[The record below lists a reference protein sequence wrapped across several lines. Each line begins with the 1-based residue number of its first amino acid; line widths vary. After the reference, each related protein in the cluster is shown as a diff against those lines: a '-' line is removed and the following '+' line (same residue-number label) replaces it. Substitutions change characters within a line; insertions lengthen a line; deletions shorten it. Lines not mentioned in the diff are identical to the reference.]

1 MGLERVLQAAARL
14 TVATIVTSIV
24 ALGMT
29 EAVAAPRERVAVI
42 DLGPEDPAIRQKLAA
57 AIAAGGLEPVLGAG
71 IEDALAGQSSE
82 PDALQLAV
90 AVAEAQR
97 AFGALDCKAAITAS
111 RTAIGI
117 AAARQAAGIAVPELA
132 RGWTFLLL
140 CADRDGDV
148 DAAMTA
154 TARLRAFGDRPAEV
168 PRDVWAKYP
177 EVDTMLD
184 HDRFPVEI
192 KAEVDGAAIWI
203 DFARAGTSP
212 LKITL
217 PAGEHVIA
225 AASGTRRGW
234 AAGTA
239 VRTQASV
246 AVPMP
251 EQRGPHPQL
260 AAKIAGWGGT
270 LPPPAELG
278 DVLVEVQARV
288 AIVRVGDRIEAW
300 GHVGRSEAPY
310 AIGGDD
316 GIGSLADAPRLVAV
330 LADRA
335 QTWNDRA
342 PDPDRPLLVEDP
354 KTRGKRK
361 ERVDEPTKWW
371 VYAAILGAIGGG
383 ATLMLLHDTASN
395 TQRVELHYPASRP

>member
-1 MGLERVLQAAARL
+1 MGLERVLQAAGRL
-14 TVATIVTSIV
+14 TFASVVAAIV
-24 ALGMT
+24 AVGT
-29 EAVAAPRERVAVI
+29 TIAIAAPRERVAVI
-42 DLGPEDPAIRQKLAA
+42 DLGPADPGVRQKLAA
-57 AIAAGGLEPVLGAG
+57 AIVAGGLEAVIGDG
-71 IEDALAGQSSE
+71 IEDALGGSSTDR
-82 PDALQLAV
+82 DALQLAV
-90 AVAEAQR
+90 ALTEAQR
-97 AFGALDCKAAITAS
+97 AFGALDCKAAIAAS

-117 AAARQAAGIAVPELA
+117 AAARQAAGLGVPELA
-132 RGWTFLLL
+132 RGWTYLLL
-140 CADRDGDV
+140 CADRDGDI

-154 TARLRAFGDRPAEV
+154 TARLRALGERPAEV

-184 HDRFPVEI
+184 HDMFPLEI

-239 VRTQASV
+239 VRTQATI

-251 EQRGPHPQL
+251 EQRGPNAQL
-260 AAKIAGWGGT
+260 AARIAGWGGK
-270 LPPPAELG
+270 LPAPAELG
-278 DVLVEVQARV
+278 EVLAEVKARV
-288 AIVRVGDRIEAW
+288 AIVRIGDRIEAW
-300 GHVGRSEAPY
+300 GRIGRSEAPY
-310 AIGGDD
+310 AIGGED
-316 GIGSLADAPRLVAV
+316 GVGTLADAPRLVAV
-330 LADRA
+330 ITDRV
-335 QTWNDRA
+335 QGWNDRA

-354 KTRGKRK
+354 ATRGKRK
-361 ERVDEPTKWW
+361 ERVDEPTRWW

-383 ATLMLLHDTASN
+383 VTLMLLHDTASN

>member
-1 MGLERVLQAAARL
+1 MGLERVLQTAARL
-14 TVATIVTSIV
+14 IVASIV
-24 ALGMT
+24 VLGATTNAM
-29 EAVAAPRERVAVI
+29 AAPRERVAVI
-42 DLGPEDPAIRQKLAA
+42 DLGPDDPAIRQRLAA
-57 AIAAGGLEPVLGAG
+57 AIVAGGLEPVRGDG
-71 IEDALAGQSSE
+71 IEDALAGRTSD
-82 PDALQLAV
+82 PDALPLAV

-97 AFGALDCKAAITAS
+97 AFGALDCKVASSASKTAVC
-111 RTAIGI
+111 I

-132 RGWTFLLL
+132 RGWTYLLL
-140 CADRDGDV
+140 CADREGDV

-154 TARLRAFGDRPAEV
+154 TARLRALGARPPEV
-168 PRDVWAKYP
+168 PSDVWAKYP

-192 KAEVDGAAIWI
+192 KAEIDGAAIWI
-203 DFARAGTSP
+203 DFVRAGTSP
-212 LKITL
+212 LKVSL

-239 VRTQASV
+239 VRTQATV
-246 AVPMP
+246 TVPMP
-251 EQRGPHPQL
+251 EQRGPHAQL
-260 AAKIAGWGGT
+260 AARIAGWGGK

-278 DVLVEVQARV
+278 DVLAEVKARV
-288 AIVRVGDRIEAW
+288 AIVRTGDRVEAW
-300 GHVGRSEAPY
+300 GRVGRSEAPY
-310 AIGGDD
+310 AIGGDN
-316 GIGSLADAPRLVAV
+316 GNGTLTDASRLVTE
-330 LADRA
+330 LANRV

-342 PDPDRPLLVEDP
+342 PDPDRPLLVEDS

-361 ERVDEPTKWW
+361 ERVDEPTQWW

-383 ATLMLLHDTASN
+383 VTLLMLHDTASN

>member
-1 MGLERVLQAAARL
+1 MGVERVLQAAARL
-14 TVATIVTSIV
+14 IV
-24 ALGMT
+24 ASVVALAT
-29 EAVAAPRERVAVI
+29 TPAFAAPRERVAVI
-42 DLGPEDPAIRQKLAA
+42 DLGPDDPAIRQKLAA
-57 AIAAGGLEPVLGAG
+57 AIVAGGLEPVLGDG
-71 IEDALAGQSSE
+71 IEDALGGRSSD
-82 PDALQLAV
+82 PDALKLAV
-90 AVAEAQR
+90 ALAEAQR
-97 AFGALDCKAAITAS
+97 AFGALDCKAANAAS

-117 AAARQAAGIAVPELA
+117 SAARQAAGIPVPELA
-132 RGWTFLLL
+132 RGWTYLLL
-140 CADRDGDV
+140 CADREGDV

-184 HDRFPVEI
+184 RDMFPLEI
-192 KAEVDGAAIWI
+192 KAEVDGAEIWI

-239 VRTQASV
+239 VRTQATIT
-246 AVPMP
+246 VPMP
-251 EQRGPHPQL
+251 DQRGPNAAL
-260 AAKIAGWGGT
+260 AARVAGWRGK

-278 DVLVEVQARV
+278 DVLAEVKARV
-288 AIVRVGDRIEAW
+288 AIVRTGERIEAW
-300 GHVGRSEAPY
+300 GRVGRSEAPY
-310 AIGGDD
+310 ALGGDD
-316 GIGSLADAPRLVAV
+316 GIGTLADAPRLVAV
-330 LADRA
+330 IADRV

-361 ERVDEPTKWW
+361 ERVDEPTRWW

-383 ATLMLLHDTASN
+383 VTLMLLHDTASN
-395 TQRVELHYPASRP
+395 TQRVELHHPASRP